1 MKDVGLQFLL
11 LFESGFG
18 SRVMLALWN
27 ILECVPFKNYSLGE
41 ICQVG
46 VTSLY
51 VFVVTNGAVV
61 MLGSSCQ
68 LGTT

>member
-1 MKDVGLQFLL
+1 MQDVALQFLL

-27 ILECVPFKNYSLGE
+27 ILECVPFKNHSLGE

-51 VFVVTNGAVV
+51 VCCGH
-61 MLGSSCQ
+61 Q
-68 LGTT
+68 

>member
-1 MKDVGLQFLL
+1 MQDVALQFLL

-18 SRVMLALWN
+18 SRIMLALWN
-27 ILECVPFKNYSLGE
+27 ILECVPFKNHSLGE

-51 VFVVTNGAVV
+51 V
-61 MLGSSCQ
+61 SCGHQ
-68 LGTT
+68 

>member
-1 MKDVGLQFLL
+1 MKEVGLQFLL

-51 VFVVTNGAVV
+51 VCCGYQW
-61 MLGSSCQ
+61 SC
-68 LGTT
+68 L